1 MLDLLQE
8 HVAQDGKAL
17 LLVMH
22 DLNLAVRYC
31 NRFLLLFGDGETVLG
46 TAESALTQTN
56 LERLYQHPLQAVAGP
71 QGTVWLPQ

>member
-1 MLDLLQE
+1 MLELLQE
-8 HVAQDGKAL
+8 QLAQQGKGL

-31 NRFLLLFGDGETVLG
+31 NRFLLFFGKGETVQG
-46 TAESALTQTN
+46 TAETALTQAN

-71 QGTVWLPQ
+71 HGMVWLPQ